1 MKKSKNIVLIVT
13 PVLSAALLNAC
24 GGSSQPRTFVDTT
37 TAPPASTPN
46 PIAPPVQA
54 AQTRDVYNNLNDC
67 VKDWLDKELCE
78 QMSEDDDKDYRTRY
92 KTGGKGRY
100 FYGPKYS
107 STDRLI
113 VYKGKTITPTGKVAT
128 KMPTFTSSA
137 PSSKTTT
144 GTTAS
149 TTKTST
155 LPSSTSTSKS
165 TTSTTAPSSSSS
177 SSTTPYSSSSSSTSP
192 YSSSSSTTRSG
203 FGSTS
208 SSSSSS
214 SRSSSTSSS
223 SGS

>member
-24 GGSSQPRTFVDTT
+24 GGSTQPAPLVSTPTT
-37 TAPPASTPN
+37 NTPN
-46 PIAPPVQA
+46 PISTVPAQT

-67 VKDWLDKELCE
+67 LKDWVDKELCE
-78 QMSEDDDKDYRTRY
+78 QMNEDDDKDYKKRY
-92 KTGGKGRY
+92 KTGGKSRY
-100 FYGPKYS
+100 FYGPGYS
-107 STDRLI
+107 SVDRII
-113 VYKGKTITPTGKVAT
+113 VYKGKTITPTGKVTT

-137 PSSKTTT
+137 PSSKPIT

-149 TTKTST
+149 TTKSST

-165 TTSTTAPSSSSS
+165 TTSSSLPSSSSS
-177 SSTTPYSSSSSSTSP
+177 SSTNPYSSSSSSTSP

-214 SRSSSTSSS
+214 SS